1 MTLRARIRLVTL
13 PVALAALA
21 VPAAASETAPLRGI
35 GTIDQVFVGLYLVAV
50 ILIGAYYAR
59 RQKTQEDF
67 LLGGRRV
74 NPIASGISII
84 VTLLSLISYLA
95 LVGETVKYG
104 PVYAMAVLVSL
115 PFIYVIIAFFLI
127 PRFMKLPITSAYEIL
142 EKPLGLEGRL
152 AGSAIF
158 TLTRIAWMALLVYL
172 SAKTLGVMMNW
183 GERFIVPT
191 ILVLGIVTIVYSAL
205 GGFRAAVATG
215 VLKFAL
221 LFLGAILT
229 VVFVSIK
236 MGGVAAWFPTGWA
249 AHWTPFAVFSLD
261 PKVRTTLLGVMLTSL
276 SWWVCTAGSDQ
287 LAIQRYLS
295 TRNVRAARKA
305 FLVNNLAEVV
315 LTVFLAFV
323 GFAVL
328 GFFQANP
335 GLMGA
340 GQSVTGEADFLFPHL
355 IANILPRGVAGLL
368 LAGVIST
375 VLVSFSSGM
384 NSTAAVVATD
394 FVARFRRRPSRPE
407 DGLRTARL
415 VTLVVGLLVLA
426 LATLMNR
433 VPGNIIEV
441 TNRSN
446 GLFVAPL
453 FNLFF
458 MALFVKRASG
468 LGTIFGSAYGFF
480 TAFLIAFWAVLTGHP
495 GPSFQWIIP
504 VAFLS
509 SVSFSLLFSLIL
521 GRERKRGR
529 AALGRCLVLAA
540 PLPVILAL
548 IIFLT

>member
-1 MTLRARIRLVTL
+1 VTVMSGL
-13 PVALAALA
+13 ET
-21 VPAAASETAPLRGI
+21 PALRGI
-35 GTIDQVFVGLYLVAV
+35 GTIDQAFVGLYLVVV
-50 ILIGAYYAR
+50 ILIGVYYSR

-104 PVYAMAVLVSL
+104 PVYAMGVLISL
-115 PFIYVIIAFFLI
+115 PFIYFTIAYFLI

-142 EKPLGLEGRL
+142 EKPLGIEGRL

-183 GERFIVPT
+183 GERYIVPT

-205 GGFRAAVATG
+205 GGFKAAVATG

-229 VVFVSIK
+229 IVFVSIK
-236 MGGVAAWFPTGWA
+236 MGGVAAWFPKGWA
-249 AHWTPFAVFSLD
+249 AHWTSFAVFSLD
-261 PKVRTTLLGVMLTSL
+261 PKVRTTLLGVALL
-276 SWWVCTAGSDQ
+276 AFSWWGCTAGSDQ
-287 LAIQRYLS
+287 LAIQRDLS
-295 TRNVRAARKA
+295 TRNARAARDA
-305 FLVNNLAEVV
+305 FLANNLAEVV

-323 GFAVL
+323 GLAVL
-328 GFFQANP
+328 GFFQTNP
-335 GLMGA
+335 GLVAA
-340 GQSVTGEADFLFPHL
+340 GQSVTGDADFLFPHL
-355 IANILPRGVAGLL
+355 IANILPQGVAGLL

-394 FVARFRRRPSRPE
+394 FVARFRRGAERPGQ
-407 DGLRTARL
+407 GLRTARL
-415 VTLVVGLLVLA
+415 VTLVVGLLVLG

-433 VPGNIIEV
+433 VPGNIVEV
-441 TNRSN
+441 TNRTN

-458 MALFVKRASG
+458 MALFVRRASG
-468 LGTIFGSAYGFF
+468 LGTIFGSVYGFF
-480 TAFLIAFWAVLTGHP
+480 TAFIFAFWGALTG
-495 GPSFQWIIP
+495 GPALSFQWIIP

-521 GRERKRGR
+521 GKERRTGR
-529 AALGRCLVLAA
+529 AALGASLALAA

-548 IIFLT
+548 VLLLT

>member
-1 MTLRARIRLVTL
+1 MSAM
-13 PVALAALA
+13 PG
-21 VPAAASETAPLRGI
+21 PETTALRGV
-35 GTIDQVFVGLYLVAV
+35 GSLDLAFVGLYLVVV
-50 ILIGAYYAR
+50 ILIGVYYAR
-59 RQKTQEDF
+59 RQKNQEDF

-84 VTLLSLISYLA
+84 VTLLSLITYLA

-104 PVYAMAVLVSL
+104 PVYAMGVLISL
-115 PFIYVIIAFFLI
+115 PFIYVTIAYFLI

-142 EKPLGLEGRL
+142 ETPLGLEGRL

-191 ILVLGIVTIVYSAL
+191 ILVLGGVTIVYSAL
-205 GGFRAAVATG
+205 GGFKAAVATG

-221 LFLGAILT
+221 LFFGAILT
-229 VVFVSIK
+229 VVFVSIR
-236 MGGVAAWFPTGWA
+236 MGGAGAWFPKAWA
-249 AHWTPFAVFSLD
+249 AHWSPFAVFSLD
-261 PKVRTTLLGVMLTSL
+261 PRVRTTLLGVAILSF

-287 LAIQRYLS
+287 IAIQRYLS
-295 TRNVRAARKA
+295 TRNARAARKA
-305 FLVNNLAEVV
+305 FLANNVAEFI
-315 LTVFLAFV
+315 LTIFLALV

-328 GFFQANP
+328 GFFRAHP
-335 GLMGA
+335 ALAAA

-355 IANILPRGVAGLL
+355 IANILPRGIAGLL

-394 FVARFRRRPSRPE
+394 FVARFRRRPGPPA
-407 DGLRTARL
+407 DGLKTARV
-415 VTLVVGLLVLA
+415 VTFVVGLLVLA

-433 VPGNIIEV
+433 VPGNIVEV
-441 TNRSN
+441 TNRTN

-480 TAFLIAFWAVLTGHP
+480 TAFLIAFWGTLTGRP
-495 GPSFQWIIP
+495 ALSFQWIIP
-504 VAFLS
+504 VAFLA
-509 SVSFSLLFSLIL
+509 SVAFSMVFSVIL
-521 GRERKRGR
+521 GKERRTGR
-529 AALGRCLVLAA
+529 AALRRCLALAA
-540 PLPVILAL
+540 PLPVILILVMILA
-548 IIFLT
+548 

>member
-1 MTLRARIRLVTL
+1 MPGL
-13 PVALAALA
+13 
-21 VPAAASETAPLRGI
+21 ETTALRGI
-35 GTIDQVFVGLYLVAV
+35 GAIDRVFVGVYLLVV
-50 ILIGAYYAR
+50 ILIGIYYSR

-84 VTLLSLISYLA
+84 VTLLSLITYLA

-104 PVYAMAVLVSL
+104 PVYAMGVLISL
-115 PFIYVIIAFFLI
+115 PFIYATIAYFLI

-142 EKPLGLEGRL
+142 ETPLGLEGRL

-183 GERFIVPT
+183 GGRYIVPT
-191 ILVLGIVTIVYSAL
+191 ILVLGGVTIVYSAL
-205 GGFRAAVATG
+205 GGFKAAVATG

-229 VVFVSIK
+229 VVFVSVK
-236 MGGVAAWFPTGWA
+236 MGGAGAWFPKGWA
-249 AHWTPFAVFSLD
+249 AHWSPFAVFSLD
-261 PKVRTTLLGVMLTSL
+261 PKVRTTLLGVALLSF

-287 LAIQRYLS
+287 IAIQRYLS
-295 TRNVRAARKA
+295 TRNARAARKA
-305 FLVNNLAEVV
+305 FLANNIAEFV
-315 LTVFLAFV
+315 LTIFLALV
-323 GFAVL
+323 GLAVL
-328 GFFQANP
+328 GFFQAHP
-335 GLMGA
+335 GLAGS
-340 GQSVTGEADFLFPHL
+340 GQSITGDADFLFPHL

-394 FVARFRRRPSRPE
+394 FVARFRRRPSRPG
-407 DGLRTARL
+407 DGLRTARA
-415 VTLVVGLLVLA
+415 VTVVVGFLVLA
-426 LATLMNR
+426 LATLMDR
-433 VPGNIIEV
+433 VPGNIVEV
-441 TNRSN
+441 TNRTN

-458 MALFVKRASG
+458 MALFIRRASG
-468 LGTIFGSAYGFF
+468 LGTIFGSVYGFF
-480 TAFLIAFWAVLTGHP
+480 TAFLIAFWGALTG
-495 GPSFQWIIP
+495 GPALSFQWIIP

-509 SVSFSLLFSLIL
+509 SAAFSILFSLIL
-521 GRERKRGR
+521 GKERRTGR
-529 AALGRCLVLAA
+529 AALRRCLALAI
-540 PLPVILAL
+540 PIPVILAL
-548 IIFLT
+548 VLWLA